1 MSDLDQSGGDPSEH
15 SRDDDDEASGPPRGA
30 LVALLLVAVLIVGFM
45 FVMYR
50 LHQADQLQD
59 CVASGRTNCAPI
71 DTQHQ

>member
-1 MSDLDQSGGDPSEH
+1 MSDHNRSDHDQSA
-15 SRDDDDEASGPPRGA
+15 DDHDDESASGPPRGA
-30 LVALLLVAVLIVGFM
+30 LVGLLLVVVLIGAVM
-45 FVMYR
+45 FIMHR